1 MVPGRSESGQW
12 VRWRVGRRRLA
23 WVPRMWAVRLMEFAD
38 GPCTLVVAAAVL
50 ALVLGEWLCALLAM
64 AVVWPARA
72 ISGRWPVVA
81 YRLDHEGDDRLL
93 TVRVVQGRAEADS
106 LARQWAAD
114 IARQGRPGQSGSL
127 IVESSG

>member
-38 GPCTLVVAAAVL
+38 GQMDLVVAAPVL
-50 ALVLGEWLCALLAM
+50 ALVLGEWLCPVLAAARREWLRARVAM

-72 ISGRWPVVA
+72 FTGRWPVVA
-81 YRLDHEGDDRLL
+81 YRLAGPGADRLL
-93 TVRVVQGRAEADS
+93 PLR
-106 LARQWAAD
+106 
-114 IARQGRPGQSGSL
+114 
-127 IVESSG
+127 